1 MGRSGL
7 GHGGLLTLALGLRLG
22 LADESLPEALERE
35 DRAGGQADEL
45 LGDATHQ
52 EALDARA
59 AVAAEHEEVHPRR
72 LDHLHEIANGVT
84 HLDADLDMAAQ
95 RRHLLLKLVGE
106 VGEVLLGLPLETL
119 EVDGRDLLVGHDGG
133 RHHDRID
140 HEREGKLGLVGGSQP
155 SGVPGREDGALGE
168 VHGREH
174 AIDGP
179 RPHGPVHPIRT
190 AHGEHRARREAHDLF
205 GHAPDHH
212 PAQAAPPVR
221 PHHDEV
227 DVVLFGVAEDDRG
240 RVRAGLLVLNERH
253 GLIGGAV
260 VALGE
265 RELEVGRDVLRR
277 DAEVVEAR
285 GSTIPVEIAS
295 NSVEIGDQQYRL
307 AIIRDITTRRQRVE
321 ELERNRDFLQQ
332 IQEAVNLGGWAGR
345 LDSKSGTWSDEVYR
359 ILGLPQDTE
368 PTAEAA
374 FECFHPE
381 DRPII
386 EEAFT
391 ALTTNGTPYDLE
403 LRLKSNGGTTQWV
416 RTRGQP
422 QYDDDTGELVAV
434 RGVIQD
440 ITDDKQREQD
450 LSLQKS
456 AIKQAPVGVTI
467 SDATH
472 PDNPII
478 YANDGF
484 EKLTGYAKA
493 QAMGQN
499 CRFLQGERTSEETR
513 AEIRQAVEAEEF
525 IQATILNYRSNQTP
539 FWNQL
544 TISPVTGE
552 NTDEV
557 THFIGIQEDVTAQER
572 RERLIEVLNRVLRHN
587 LRNSMTVIRGHAV
600 EIAERTDGELAR
612 MAEKIKQ
619 QSDQLIELSEKA
631 IAFEKTVDDSDL
643 FAARDICEDVEAV
656 AAALQKKYPDSEI
669 RVELAGDGQVMALE
683 RVRVA
688 LKELGENAITHGSDP
703 VTFRVETA
711 DDGGVMVQVED
722 AGEGLP
728 RNERVVLQE
737 GQEEP
742 LVHGSSI
749 GLWTVNWIVTGMG
762 GEVSTAVDGGT
773 TVTLS
778 FPPVSGEELP
788 ASATDRR
795 TPLNFD

>member
-1 MGRSGL
+1 MTDEKASVRQRVYEVIDDSTLSLEEKQRRALAIGRDYL
-7 GHGGLLTLALGLRLG
+7 GVENANIQRQARDGEAEDTVVISVGGPELMLPEGAKLDPQTTYCRRTVRNESSIALSDAPEQGWADDPAYQKHQFDCYLGTTIFASDGVYGTLCFISRTSRERDFTVEEKAFVELLARLLGRQIEANEYESRLENSNQTIQQVTDKYEAILRLTPEAIF
-22 LADESLPEALERE
+22 LADAST
-35 DRAGGQADEL
+35 G
-45 LGDATHQ
+45 
-52 EALDARA
+52 
-59 AVAAEHEEVHPRR
+59 
-72 LDHLHEIANGVT
+72 EIAEVNTQATVLTGYTESTLREMSVSE
-84 HLDADLDMAAQ
+84 LVPSQQ
-95 RRHLLLKLVGE
+95 RDEYTKLFFHGPE
-106 VGEVLLGLPLETL
+106 EISTETL
-119 EVDGRDLLVGHDGG
+119 PDGTQARF
-133 RHHDRID
+133 
-140 HEREGKLGLVGGSQP
+140 ERA
-155 SGVPGREDGALGE
+155 D
-168 VHGREH
+168 
-174 AIDGP
+174 
-179 RPHGPVHPIRT
+179 
-190 AHGEHRARREAHDLF
+190 
-205 GHAPDHH
+205 
-212 PAQAAPPVR
+212 
-221 PHHDEV
+221 
-227 DVVLFGVAEDDRG
+227 
-240 RVRAGLLVLNERH
+240 
-253 GLIGGAV
+253 
-260 VALGE
+260 
-265 RELEVGRDVLRR
+265 
-277 DAEVVEAR
+277 

-307 AIIRDITTRRQRVE
+307 AIIRDITTRRQRIK
-321 ELERNRDFLQQ
+321 ELERNRDFLRQ
-332 IQEAVNLGGWAGR
+332 IQEAVNLGGWEGR
-345 LDSKSGTWSDEVYR
+345 LDTESGTWSDEVYR

-403 LRLKSNGGTTQWV
+403 LRLKPDGGTTQWV

-525 IQATILNYRSNQTP
+525 IQTTILNYRSNQTP

-643 FAARDICEDVEAV
+643 FAARDICADVEAV
-656 AAALQKKYPDSEI
+656 ADTLRKKYPDSEI